1 MLKSF
6 AKCDSVAH
14 LSASYDVALTLAK
27 KGKAFRDGEVV
38 KECAIKMAFAFGA
51 KELAGKFQKV
61 SLSHQTV
68 ARRVEDLSD
77 NVKLQLQTN
86 VKNYKYFS
94 LALDE
99 STDVS
104 DISQLLVCFRT
115 VDKTLLFVKNYLR
128 HVHFMGLQKG
138 IDIFNSL
145 VSVVESYGGFEKC
158 ECVVTD
164 GARAMTGQGIG
175 VVGILKNHGVNCS
188 MFHCIIHQEALCAK
202 SDLMITVTNIVN
214 IISGGNKA
222 QRHRKFIQLL
232 KDLEADYE
240 DVPLFSKIRWLS
252 AGKTLKHFFALR
264 KEILYF
270 LQSETEATTKEYQI
284 QVSDDKFIGS
294 FAFLTDISNHLNM
307 LNLKLQGKKQ
317 FISKLVGHIK
327 GFRKKL
333 VLFKASLQK
342 NDASHFPSCC
352 ELIGEGTKIDF
363 CAFSA
368 KIGEATDEFNRRF
381 ADFDQLKTKLELFNN
396 PMEVDIESQ
405 ASCFQLELCE

>member
-14 LSASYDVALTLAK
+14 LTASYDVALTLAK

-38 KECAIKMAFAFGA
+38 KECASKMALAFGA

-86 VKNYKYFS
+86 VKNCKYFS

-104 DISQLLVCFRT
+104 DISHLLVCILT
-115 VDKTLLFVKNYLR
+115 VDENFIVCEELLKTCPLY
-128 HVHFMGLQKG
+128 GSAKG

-158 ECVVTD
+158 ECVVID

-175 VVGILKNHGVNCS
+175 LAGILKNHGVDCL

-202 SDLMITVTNIVN
+202 SLQMSDVMITVTNIVN
-214 IISGGNKA
+214 IIRGGNKA
-222 QRHRKFIQLL
+222 
-232 KDLEADYE
+232 
-240 DVPLFSKIRWLS
+240 
-252 AGKTLKHFFALR
+252 
-264 KEILYF
+264 
-270 LQSETEATTKEYQI
+270 
-284 QVSDDKFIGS
+284 
-294 FAFLTDISNHLNM
+294 
-307 LNLKLQGKKQ
+307 
-317 FISKLVGHIK
+317 
-327 GFRKKL
+327 
-333 VLFKASLQK
+333 
-342 NDASHFPSCC
+342 
-352 ELIGEGTKIDF
+352 
-363 CAFSA
+363 
-368 KIGEATDEFNRRF
+368 
-381 ADFDQLKTKLELFNN
+381 
-396 PMEVDIESQ
+396 
-405 ASCFQLELCE
+405 